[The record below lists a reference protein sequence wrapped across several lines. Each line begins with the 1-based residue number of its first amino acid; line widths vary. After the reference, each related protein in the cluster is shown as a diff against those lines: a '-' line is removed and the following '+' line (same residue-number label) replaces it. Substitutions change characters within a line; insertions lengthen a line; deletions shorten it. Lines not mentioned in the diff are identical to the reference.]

1 MRCFHVTKDQITG
14 DQIKISGSELHHL
27 LNVLRLH
34 EGDRITLLDGEGG
47 IYESIITSINEKIHP
62 PTATC
67 KIESSHRSERQLIE
81 VNIFQGL
88 PKFDKMEFIIQ
99 KATEI
104 GVNMI
109 IPVKCHHTVSKLS
122 MNKVNNRVVRWRQ
135 IAIEASKQSFRPF
148 FPRIHEIITF
158 DEAIEKS
165 SADLKLIFIAPSCK
179 TVSIKP
185 LKEVL
190 RQNSQA
196 KKIDIFIG
204 PEGDFSK
211 EEIQKALSAGLIPVS
226 LGNNILRTETASI
239 VALAIILYEKC
250 SQGM

>member
-1 MRCFHVTKDQITG
+1 MRCFHVTKDQILG

-27 LNVLRLH
+27 LNVIRLN
-34 EGDRITLLDGEGG
+34 EGDKITVLDGEGG
-47 IYESIITSINEKIHP
+47 IYECIITSINKKIHSP
-62 PTATC
+62 IAIC
-67 KIESSHRSERQLIE
+67 KIESSRQSEHQMIE

-88 PKFDKMEFIIQ
+88 PKFDKMELIIQ
-99 KATEI
+99 KATEL

-122 MNKVNNRVVRWRQ
+122 TNKANARVDRWRQ
-135 IAIEASKQSFRPF
+135 IAIESSKQSFRPL
-148 FPRIHEIITF
+148 FPKIHDIITYE
-158 DEAIEKS
+158 EAIEKS
-165 SADLKLIFIAPSCK
+165 NADLRLIFIAPSSQIA
-179 TVSIKP
+179 TSRP

-190 RQNSQA
+190 KQNHQA

-211 EEIQKALSAGLIPVS
+211 EEIQKALSAGLVPVS

-250 SQGM
+250 L